1 VRGLGILTLKQYKS
15 PHVYPSVEHQVV
27 VRNLNSAC
35 SGIYDLYAVNMVME
49 KRKTSGYDVM
59 KVLFSYSDVR
69 NICNDSFNTAGYM
82 SLYIEFAVVQCRQF
96 FFVLPSNCLLHNYV
110 YA

>member
-1 VRGLGILTLKQYKS
+1 M
-15 PHVYPSVEHQVV
+15 V

-35 SGIYDLYAVNMVME
+35 LGIYDLYAVNMVME

-69 NICNDSFNTAGYM
+69 NICNDSFNTAGCM
-82 SLYIEFAVVQCRQF
+82 SLYSLFAVVQCRQF
-96 FFVLPSNCLLHNYV
+96 CLFFVLPSNCLLHNYV